1 MENGSRQRVQRAA
14 PHLESCPHVPVT
26 SEDLAESGPATFT
39 LVSQLLCYSV
49 HARAVVATLKFT
61 FIVEQ
66 KFFFFPSAEDV
77 FTGCGTKSKSRNPLR
92 SAVKTSIITTCLKD
106 APPLFNTPKFPAQ
119 IEGQTKLSFM
129 GSVLFWLLSVKRPK
143 KGCCRVEVADD
154 TGGET
159 GLGSVAG

>member
-26 SEDLAESGPATFT
+26 LEDLAESGPATFT
-39 LVSQLLCYSV
+39 LVSELLCYSV

-66 KFFFFPSAEDV
+66 KFFPSAEDV

-92 SAVKTSIITTCLKD
+92 SAVKPALLRLPERH
-106 APPLFNTPKFPAQ
+106 AAAFHYPEFPVQ
-119 IEGQTKLSFM
+119 IKGQTNCRLWVCV
-129 GSVLFWLLSVKRPK
+129 VLTTECKEAKERLL
-143 KGCCRVEVADD
+143 
-154 TGGET
+154 
-159 GLGSVAG
+159 

>member
-66 KFFFFPSAEDV
+66 KFFFFHLPRMFLQDVAQKANPEIPSDQQLKPAL
-77 FTGCGTKSKSRNPLR
+77 LR
-92 SAVKTSIITTCLKD
+92 LA
-106 APPLFNTPKFPAQ
+106 
-119 IEGQTKLSFM
+119 
-129 GSVLFWLLSVKRPK
+129 
-143 KGCCRVEVADD
+143 
-154 TGGET
+154 
-159 GLGSVAG
+159 